1 MELTDF
7 IKVEATAPNTRGIVA
22 VRITY
27 TTELQHAIDLL
38 LPASNL
44 EEELAKAEHSNED
57 KRRVIKLKC
66 DTTKFALLVK
76 LTNDILS
83 RIKDISG
90 EGTYDVNLN

>member
-22 VRITY
+22 VRIIY
-27 TTELQHAIDLL
+27 TTDLQHAIDLL

-44 EEELAKAEHSNED
+44 EEELTKAEHSNQD
-57 KRRVIKLKC
+57 NRRIIKLKC

-83 RIKDISG
+83 RIKDISE
-90 EGTYDVNLN
+90 EGTHDINLN